1 MPKNTRLE
9 RYEFS
14 EDEKDRMGR
23 ELALTVSRLDRLRR
37 EKKEVAKEA
46 NEQIKAAEERI
57 FELGG
62 KITSGYE
69 MREISIQHAL
79 AFPKA

>member
-1 MPKNTRLE
+1 MSKGTRLE

-23 ELALTVSRLDRLRR
+23 ELAQTVSRLTRLRQQ
-37 EKKEVAKEA
+37 KKDEAKDISG
-46 NEQIKAAEERI
+46 QIKAAEELRDA
-57 FELGG
+57 LAQ

-69 MREISIQHAL
+69 MREVPTQHAL
-79 AFPKA
+79 AFPKT